1 MRNNQIINLG
11 YILECKN
18 DNIDKINTINIKMNY
33 LEEKNIKVNNNYE
46 IIPLE
51 IEKGDKISKLVINNY
66 LSQNIN
72 ENEKKK
78 LSLKY

>member
-46 IIPLE
+46 I
-51 IEKGDKISKLVINNY
+51 
-66 LSQNIN
+66 N